1 MSQMFERVVH
11 VKVGKEEEVFSV
23 HASFMIDHMFY
34 FARGL
39 ESGPA
44 VTTWSLPTVTPRS
57 FHLLLDYVHGGPL
70 KLSWTN
76 VKDRPDLVDAW
87 VLGDMVGAT
96 RFTNLII
103 DEIASKATRPG
114 QLKLL
119 PDNVCINHAY
129 SPNVTDKDAPIRNL
143 FVDLYIHFG
152 TPDLMNEL
160 LAGPHNLRDFWFHY
174 CKHARLKEEQDENA
188 RKNSTALR
196 IFSPR
201 GYSNFHPHYA
211 TPPPIPV
218 TRAGTK
224 AYLCHYDGVNTITIE
239 DGGQP
244 MFIHRELSELR
255 QDILMKCPPRE
266 FTFPAGW
273 RPAATIFL
281 KWLYSGRVT
290 QEANHLK
297 DFIRAYALGLTFHN
311 PQFRDD
317 VLTGL
322 VSYCTRNQI
331 LPSASEVALSYTCTT
346 SGAGAERTYSPLR
359 HFVVCWTLTHRHH
372 AGASV
377 NPAAL
382 PMDPALREM
391 LERDMDAERVAR
403 EGSMHADL
411 AATSATGVDMH
422 SRGGFQQHPRP
433 YADER
438 FAGDLALGGTVAGA
452 APYYGDDVCR
462 FHAAHPYCGYS
473 APLAN
478 KDREI
483 NGGVDVEFGGDAALG
498 GSVGDGVKH
507 DRIAALLGYSTK
519 MSSSSSSSSASGSRP
534 DTSSMKSTAATGW
547 TNPVDDSSGAENPC
561 HALLRKRN
569 CYGAVVVGYR
579 PKPIF
584 HLSSFGADSSSSG
597 AAGASQDKGKGRAAA
612 VVDAPSPSPEGKYA
626 KDPEVLATLAEVED
640 RLNRVAINTSTSTIN
655 TAAPSARPKLP
666 ALPPRR
672 PPALN
677 TAASPSHQQQQQQ
690 QTSGG
695 RGGATTTSFASA
707 SSSTPYTSPTTPR
720 LTAGFPQ
727 PQVSNVPGA
736 PGGGA
741 LYLGGGG
748 TSSGA
753 HPAVNDIAAF
763 NALRL
768 PPGWQQR
775 RCVDGRAYWARLA
788 PDQQRVEEATWVDPR
803 AGVAW
808 RTSDE
813 ASFVPGFGWGFEEGT
828 ETEVDS
834 DEEGED
840 EDEGADRDGG
850 GGGAMDGVRLNYDE
864 DSVDFDLEKVAREVE
879 GMVEGE

>member
-1 MSQMFERVVH
+1 MSQTFERVVH

-23 HASFMIDHMFY
+23 HASFMTDHMFY

-44 VTTWSLPTVTPRS
+44 VMTWSLPTVTPRS

-103 DEIASKATRPG
+103 DEIATNATRPG

-188 RKNSTALR
+188 RKDSTTGLR
-196 IFSPR
+196 IFNPR
-201 GYSNFHPHYA
+201 EYSVFHPHYA

-255 QDILMKCPPRE
+255 RDILMKCPPRE

-281 KWLYSGRVT
+281 RWLYYGRVT

-346 SGAGAERTYSPLR
+346 SCAGAEGTHSPLR
-359 HFVVCWTLTHRHH
+359 HFMVCWTLTHRHH
-372 AGASV
+372 AGVSI
-377 NPAAL
+377 NPSAL
-382 PMDPALREM
+382 PMDPALRET
-391 LERDMDAERVAR
+391 LERDMNTEWAAR
-403 EGSMHADL
+403 EASMNDDL
-411 AATSATGVDMH
+411 AATSSTGVDMH
-422 SRGGFQQHPRP
+422 SRGFPQQHPRP

-462 FHAAHPYCGYS
+462 FHAAHPYSGYS
-473 APLAN
+473 PPLAN

-483 NGGVDVEFGGDAALG
+483 NGGIDLEFGGDAALG

-534 DTSSMKSTAATGW
+534 DMTTSMKSTAATGW
-547 TNPVDDSSGAENPC
+547 TNPADDSSGAENPC

-584 HLSSFGADSSSSG
+584 DNGEPSSFGADSSSSG
-597 AAGASQDKGKGRAAA
+597 AAAGASQDKGKGRAA
-612 VVDAPSPSPEGKYA
+612 VVDDPPSPSPEGKYA
-626 KDPEVLATLAEVED
+626 KDPEVLAMLSEVQD
-640 RLNRVAINTSTSTIN
+640 RLNRVAINTTTSTN
-655 TAAPSARPKLP
+655 TAAAPSARPRLP

-677 TAASPSHQQQQQQ
+677 TGTSASQQQQ
-690 QTSGG
+690 QTSSG
-695 RGGATTTSFASA
+695 RGTGATTTSFASA
-707 SSSTPYTSPTTPR
+707 ASSNTPYTSPTTPR

-727 PQVSNVPGA
+727 PQVVSNVPG
-736 PGGGA
+736 GD
-741 LYLGGGG
+741 
-748 TSSGA
+748 A
-753 HPAVNDIAAF
+753 HPANDIAAF

-775 RCVDGRAYWARLA
+775 RCRDGRAYWARFA
-788 PDQQRVEEATWVDPR
+788 PDQIKRIEEATWVDPR

-808 RTSDE
+808 RRSDE
-813 ASFVPGFGWGFEEGT
+813 ASFVPGLGWGFEEGT

-834 DEEGED
+834 DEGEGQST
-840 EDEGADRDGG
+840 G
-850 GGGAMDGVRLNYDE
+850 GGGAMDDVQLNYDD
-864 DSVDFDLEKVAREVE
+864 DSADFDLEKVAREVE
-879 GMVEGE
+879 DMVEGE